1 MEEKMKKCPY
11 CGEEIR
17 AEAKKCR
24 YCGEWLEQESHQ
36 NPAQT
41 ETHEEP
47 HVASSA
53 SQPVS
58 EVKENSIPLTKL
70 GMVKLYKETL
80 GVDLK
85 TAKDFVDTH
94 GMTESQRAIDAAKA
108 GEKYIPQSEPTQIA
122 VSSETDAVSSEKK
135 ERMENYGGICA
146 LLFFLVCFGEAMTIA
161 SEMGWEKGNL
171 LDTHH
176 MHKWGIIFAY
186 IMNVCAYIPA
196 WVGDVASLIGMGGL
210 LIFLQRSLRK
220 LGKSL
225 DKSIAGLIVF
235 TSIVVFFGCISDLD
249 MIQSDE
255 ASALFAIAF
264 LITLI
269 GYACYNWYVGVKLTG
284 VVSKYF
290 QRAGWL
296 MIVTPIVI
304 ILSLVLAVAF
314 SVLDS
319 DSHFWLIVIGSIL
332 TIATAYALM
341 KGCDDEEDGQ
351 RFVID
356 STIRK
361 EISMIAATC
370 MFGVIFG
377 LSVPSHGQMRGSDED
392 GSEELVDTAAVDTAA
407 DDSAYV
413 DESVDDTVGFS
424 ESDLEIIAKE
434 LRYSKMETYSNPK
447 YRIEVSYPSCFSFL
461 KNEANGCKLTLGY
474 GINIE
479 ISGMDADEGETI
491 QEAYRNYKDGATYHV
506 QKHNWYVL
514 GGNYED
520 GTAFWKKVILDR
532 NSEGEGHFIIYEV
545 NCPDECKNLV
555 SGFIEKVNKELNNKY
570 TEINDYD

>member
-1 MEEKMKKCPY
+1 MEEEMKKCPY

-41 ETHEEP
+41 ETHKEP

-53 SQPVS
+53 SQPVP
-58 EVKENSIPLTKL
+58 EVKENSTPLTKL
-70 GMVKLYKETL
+70 GMVKLYKETFD
-80 GVDLK
+80 VDLK

-94 GMTESQRAIDAAKA
+94 GMTESQRAIDAAMA
-108 GEKYIPQSEPTQIA
+108 GAQSEPTQVA
-122 VSSETDAVSSEKK
+122 VSSEEK
-135 ERMENYGGICA
+135 ERIENYGGICA
-146 LLFFLVCFGEAMTIA
+146 LLFFLVCFGEAISIT

-176 MHKWGIIFAY
+176 MTRWGIIFAY

-235 TSIVVFFGCISDLD
+235 TSIVPFLGCISDLD

-255 ASALFAIAF
+255 ASAQFAIVF

-269 GYACYNWYVGVKLTG
+269 GYACYNWYVGAKLIG
-284 VVSKYF
+284 VASKYF

-296 MIVTPIVI
+296 MIVTPIVMI
-304 ILSLVLAVAF
+304 VMLVLMIV
-314 SVLDS
+314 S
-319 DSHFWLIVIGSIL
+319 DGDTQFWLIVADSIL

-341 KGCDDEEDGQ
+341 KGCDAEEDGQ

-356 STIRK
+356 STIRR
-361 EISMIAATC
+361 EISIIAAMSLFC
-370 MFGVIFG
+370 VMFALF
-377 LSVPSHGQMRGSDED
+377 VPSHGQMRDSDED
-392 GSEELVDTAAVDTAA
+392 GSEELVDSTA
-407 DDSAYV
+407 DDSTYV
-413 DESVDDTVGFS
+413 DDSVDDTAG
-424 ESDLEIIAKE
+424 SD
-434 LRYSKMETYSNPK
+434 
-447 YRIEVSYPSCFSFL
+447 VSDENTQDTGNSDYYDEAVEPLGDYKGDSYAYNMGPNQFDIV
-461 KNEANGCKLTLGY
+461 KNGRLL
-474 GINIE
+474 
-479 ISGMDADEGETI
+479 
-491 QEAYRNYKDGATYHV
+491 V
-506 QKHNWYVL
+506 
-514 GGNYED
+514 
-520 GTAFWKKVILDR
+520 
-532 NSEGEGHFIIYEV
+532 
-545 NCPDECKNLV
+545 NLV
-555 SGFIEKVNKELNNKY
+555 SAYNDFNIDTERDVNVKMFGNVIFIVGYWIQHAKNIYSYDVVKEELSTEATDCMDVQFKNNKIGIKTY
-570 TEINDYD
+570 EDDSWTWYDINANN

>member
-1 MEEKMKKCPY
+1 MEEEMKKCPY

-47 HVASSA
+47 HVASPT

-58 EVKENSIPLTKL
+58 EVKENSTPLTKL
-70 GMVKLYKETL
+70 EMVKLYKETL
-80 GVDLK
+80 DVDLK

-94 GMTESQRAIDAAKA
+94 GMFESQRAIDAAMA
-108 GEKYIPQSEPTQIA
+108 GAQSEPTQVA
-122 VSSETDAVSSEKK
+122 VSSEEK

-176 MHKWGIIFAY
+176 MTRWGIIFAY

-235 TSIVVFFGCISDLD
+235 TSIVPFLGCISDLD

-255 ASALFAIAF
+255 ASALFAIVF

-269 GYACYNWYVGVKLTG
+269 GYACYNWYVGAKLIG
-284 VVSKYF
+284 VASKYF

-370 MFGVIFG
+370 MFCVIFG
-377 LSVPSHGQMRGSDED
+377 LSVPNHGQMRGSDED
-392 GSEELVDTAAVDTAA
+392 GSEELVDSTA
-407 DDSAYV
+407 DDSTYV
-413 DESVDDTVGFS
+413 DDSVDDTAGSDVSDENTQDTGNSDYYDEAVEPLGDYKGDSYAYNVGPDQF
-424 ESDLEIIAKE
+424 DI
-434 LRYSKMETYSNPK
+434 
-447 YRIEVSYPSCFSFL
+447 V
-461 KNEANGCKLTLGY
+461 KNGRLL
-474 GINIE
+474 
-479 ISGMDADEGETI
+479 
-491 QEAYRNYKDGATYHV
+491 V
-506 QKHNWYVL
+506 
-514 GGNYED
+514 
-520 GTAFWKKVILDR
+520 
-532 NSEGEGHFIIYEV
+532 
-545 NCPDECKNLV
+545 NLV
-555 SGFIEKVNKELNNKY
+555 SAYNDFNIDTERDVNVKMFGNVIFIVGYWIQHAKNIYSYDVVKEELSTEATDCMDVQFKNNKIGIKTY
-570 TEINDYD
+570 EDDSWTWYDINANN

>member
-1 MEEKMKKCPY
+1 MKKCPY
-11 CGEEIR
+11 CGEEIKM
-17 AEAKKCR
+17 EAKKCR

-36 NPAQT
+36 IPTPPT
-41 ETHEEP
+41 ETPVEP
-47 HVASSA
+47 HAASSA
-53 SQPVS
+53 GQPVA
-58 EVKENSIPLTKL
+58 EKEENTVPLTKMA
-70 GMVKLYKETL
+70 MVKLYKETL

-122 VSSETDAVSSEKK
+122 VSSETDAISSEKK

-210 LIFLQRSLRK
+210 LIFLQRCLRK

-255 ASALFAIAF
+255 ASALFAIVF

-269 GYACYNWYVGVKLTG
+269 GYACYNWYVGAKLTG

-341 KGCDDEEDGQ
+341 KGCDDEED
-351 RFVID
+351 
-356 STIRK
+356 
-361 EISMIAATC
+361 A
-370 MFGVIFG
+370 
-377 LSVPSHGQMRGSDED
+377 SV
-392 GSEELVDTAAVDTAA
+392 L
-407 DDSAYV
+407 
-413 DESVDDTVGFS
+413 
-424 ESDLEIIAKE
+424 
-434 LRYSKMETYSNPK
+434 
-447 YRIEVSYPSCFSFL
+447 
-461 KNEANGCKLTLGY
+461 
-474 GINIE
+474 
-479 ISGMDADEGETI
+479 
-491 QEAYRNYKDGATYHV
+491 
-506 QKHNWYVL
+506 
-514 GGNYED
+514 
-520 GTAFWKKVILDR
+520 
-532 NSEGEGHFIIYEV
+532 
-545 NCPDECKNLV
+545 
-555 SGFIEKVNKELNNKY
+555 
-570 TEINDYD
+570 

>member
-1 MEEKMKKCPY
+1 MEEEMKKCPY

-24 YCGEWLEQESHQ
+24 YCGEWLEKESHQ

-58 EVKENSIPLTKL
+58 EVKENSTPLTKL

-94 GMTESQRAIDAAKA
+94 GMTESQRAIDAARA
-108 GEKYIPQSEPTQIA
+108 GEKYVAQSKQSDVVETSEP
-122 VSSETDAVSSEKK
+122 DAVSSEVK
-135 ERMENYGGICA
+135 ERTEKYVGICA
-146 LLFFLVCFGEAMTIA
+146 LMFILVCFGEAMTIA
-161 SEMGWEKGNL
+161 SEMGWEKGDL

-220 LGKSL
+220 SGKSM

-235 TSIVVFFGCISDLD
+235 TSIVPFLGCISDLD

-255 ASALFAIAF
+255 ASALFFCAF
-264 LITLI
+264 FITLI
-269 GYACYNWYVGVKLTG
+269 GYACYNWYVGTKLIG
-284 VVSKYF
+284 VASKYF

-296 MIVTPIVI
+296 MIVTPIVMI
-304 ILSLVLAVAF
+304 VMLVLMIV
-314 SVLDS
+314 S
-319 DSHFWLIVIGSIL
+319 DGDTQFWLIVADSIL

-341 KGCDDEEDGQ
+341 KGCDAEEDGQ

-356 STIRK
+356 STIRR
-361 EISMIAATC
+361 EISIIAAMSLFC
-370 MFGVIFG
+370 VMFALF
-377 LSVPSHGQMRGSDED
+377 VPSHGQMRDSDED
-392 GSEELVDTAAVDTAA
+392 GSEELVDSTA
-407 DDSAYV
+407 DDSTYV
-413 DESVDDTVGFS
+413 DDSVDDTAGSDVSDENTQDTGNSDYYDEAVELLGDYKGDSYAYNVGPDQF
-424 ESDLEIIAKE
+424 DI
-434 LRYSKMETYSNPK
+434 
-447 YRIEVSYPSCFSFL
+447 V
-461 KNEANGCKLTLGY
+461 KNGRLL
-474 GINIE
+474 
-479 ISGMDADEGETI
+479 
-491 QEAYRNYKDGATYHV
+491 V
-506 QKHNWYVL
+506 
-514 GGNYED
+514 
-520 GTAFWKKVILDR
+520 
-532 NSEGEGHFIIYEV
+532 
-545 NCPDECKNLV
+545 NLV
-555 SGFIEKVNKELNNKY
+555 SAYNDFNIDTERDVKVKMFGNVIFIVGYWIQHAKNVYSYDVVKEELSTEATDCMDVQFKNNKIGIKTY
-570 TEINDYD
+570 EDDSWTWYDINTNK

>member
-1 MEEKMKKCPY
+1 MEEEMKKCPY

-41 ETHEEP
+41 ETPVEP
-47 HVASSA
+47 HAASSA

-58 EVKENSIPLTKL
+58 EVKENSTPLTKL

-94 GMTESQRAIDAAKA
+94 GMTESQRAIDAARA
-108 GEKYIPQSEPTQIA
+108 GEKYVAQSKQSDVVETSEP
-122 VSSETDAVSSEKK
+122 DAVSSEEK
-135 ERMENYGGICA
+135 ERIENYGGICA
-146 LLFFLVCFGEAMTIA
+146 LMFILVCFGEAMTIA
-161 SEMGWEKGNL
+161 SEMGWEKGDL

-220 LGKSL
+220 LGKSM

-235 TSIVVFFGCISDLD
+235 TSLVAFLGCISDLD

-255 ASALFAIAF
+255 ASALFFCAF
-264 LITLI
+264 FITLI
-269 GYACYNWYVGVKLTG
+269 GYACYNWYVGAKLIG
-284 VVSKYF
+284 VASKYF

-296 MIVTPIVI
+296 MIVTPIVMI
-304 ILSLVLAVAF
+304 VMLVLMIV
-314 SVLDS
+314 S
-319 DSHFWLIVIGSIL
+319 DGDTQFWLIVADSIL

-341 KGCDDEEDGQ
+341 KGCDAEEDGQ

-356 STIRK
+356 STIRR
-361 EISMIAATC
+361 EISIIAAMSLFC
-370 MFGVIFG
+370 VMFALF
-377 LSVPSHGQMRGSDED
+377 VPSHGQMRDSDED
-392 GSEELVDTAAVDTAA
+392 GSEELVDSTA
-407 DDSAYV
+407 DDSTYV
-413 DESVDDTVGFS
+413 DDSVDDTAGSDVSDENTQDTGNSDYYDEAVEPLGDYKGDSYAYNIGPNQFDIVKNGRLLVNLASAYNDFNIDTERDVKVKMFGNVIFIVGYW
-424 ESDLEIIAKE
+424 IQHAKNVYSYDVVKEE
-434 LRYSKMETYSNPK
+434 LSTEATDCMD
-447 YRIEVSYPSCFSFL
+447 VQF
-461 KNEANGCKLTLGY
+461 KNNKI
-474 GINIE
+474 GIK
-479 ISGMDADEGETI
+479 T
-491 QEAYRNYKDGATYHV
+491 
-506 QKHNWYVL
+506 
-514 GGNYED
+514 YED
-520 GTAFWKKVILDR
+520 DSWTWYDI
-532 NSEGEGHFIIYEV
+532 NT
-545 NCPDECKNLV
+545 
-555 SGFIEKVNKELNNKY
+555 NK
-570 TEINDYD
+570 